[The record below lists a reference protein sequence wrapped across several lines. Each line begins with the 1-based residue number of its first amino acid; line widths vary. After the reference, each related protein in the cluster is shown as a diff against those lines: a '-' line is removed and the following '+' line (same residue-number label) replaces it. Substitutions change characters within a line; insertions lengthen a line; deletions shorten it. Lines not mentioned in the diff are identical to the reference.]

1 MRRTGILLAAAVAFG
16 LVQGCGTTKDKVVVD
31 KKAPVA
37 ESAGTLAPHELSSKG
52 GSAAKPGTVTVD
64 FAKMSAAKPATQP
77 PAEKKAAPPKPAP
90 PPAKKEVV
98 KQETKPAAQ
107 PAPPPPPPA
116 KKAEPV
122 KKPEPVKK
130 AAKPKP
136 APKPAPVA
144 RAEPQPKATAEA
156 TPMVTPRTHPYSSKG
171 GSAAKTGEEAETSKA
186 PAPAAKS
193 SAAPAKPA
201 ATKMAAAKPG
211 SFDGAVRQVNNEYK
225 FIVIEFE
232 SETPL
237 AAGSEL
243 KIWRDGKLVGT
254 ARLEEPLTHWPL
266 GTATLTDGSP
276 EQGDSVSR

>member
-37 ESAGTLAPHELSSKG
+37 ESAGALAPHQLSSKG

-77 PAEKKAAPPKPAP
+77 TAEKKAAPPKPAP

-144 RAEPQPKATAEA
+144 KTA
-156 TPMVTPRTHPYSSKG
+156 PP
-171 GSAAKTGEEAETSKA
+171 
-186 PAPAAKS
+186 
-193 SAAPAKPA
+193 KPA
-201 ATKMAAAKPG
+201 ATKVAAAKPG
-211 SFDGAVRQVNNEYK
+211 SFEGAVRQVNSEYK
-225 FIVIEFE
+225 FVVIEFE

-243 KIWRDGKLVGT
+243 KIWRAGKLVGT